1 MGKPISRKIHDKGQG
16 SYVVCVPMLIVNR
29 LDIRSG
35 DSMLWE
41 VEGKKITIRHV
52 PAGRRPAGPEGRS
65 KVANQIIDMMKT
77 IEEGREAERPSGAEP
92 KKTSY
97 TNASRLE
104 KLRIK

>member
-1 MGKPISRKIHDKGQG
+1 MGKGLSRKIHDKGQG
-16 SYVVCVPMLIVNR
+16 SYMVCVPMLIVNR

-41 VEGKKITIRHV
+41 IEGKKITVRHV

-77 IEEGREAERPSGAEP
+77 IEEGREAERPSGAGP
-92 KKTSY
+92 KKASD

>member
-1 MGKPISRKIHDKGQG
+1 MGKPLSRKTHEKGQG
-16 SYVVCVPMLIVNR
+16 SYLVCVPTLIVNR

-41 VEGKKITIRHV
+41 IEGKKITVRHV

-65 KVANQIIDMMKT
+65 RVANQIIDMMKT
-77 IEEGREAERPSGAEP
+77 IEEGREAERPPGAGQ
-92 KKTSY
+92 KKTPY

>member
-1 MGKPISRKIHDKGQG
+1 MP
-16 SYVVCVPMLIVNR
+16 IVNR

-41 VEGKKITIRHV
+41 VEGKKITVRHV
-52 PAGRRPAGPEGRS
+52 PAGKRPAGPEGRS
-65 KVANQIIDMMKT
+65 KVASQIIDMMKT
-77 IEEGREAERPSGAEP
+77 IEEGREAERPPGAGP